1 MSLTF
6 ILHHAQTGR
15 AFRNLT
21 NASDSILMEKYTYSG
36 IIEGRRALSPN
47 RISVNMDSGG
57 SYLGLLLLSILEL
70 VQWPN
75 EEMPRFKR
83 GTVHPRIHNYLLNQD
98 IFWRAKPRQV

>member
-21 NASDSILMEKYTYSG
+21 KAGDSILMEKYAYSG
-36 IIEGRRALSPN
+36 ITEARRPLSLN
-47 RISVNMDSGG
+47 RISVNMDSDG

-70 VQWPN
+70 VQWLN

-83 GTVHPRIHNYLLNQD
+83 GTVHPQIHNYLLNQD
-98 IFWRAKPRQV
+98 IF